1 MWRQVEVPSNNQ
13 SQIFEIAAGAAG
25 PHQLPPGEYFYF
37 IHVKHLKCMVEQHIA
52 TYISHADMVKN
63 TSKYLYAYFRLK
75 HTAHSETDSGSGL
88 ADTGK
93 SQ

>member
-1 MWRQVEVPSNNQ
+1 MVHHLGEFLHGSSNDP
-13 SQIFEIAAGAAG
+13 FVVT
-25 PHQLPPGEYFYF
+25 PPGEYFYF

-63 TSKYLYAYFRLK
+63 TSKYLHADFRLK
-75 HTAHSETDSGSGL
+75 HTAHFETDSGSGL